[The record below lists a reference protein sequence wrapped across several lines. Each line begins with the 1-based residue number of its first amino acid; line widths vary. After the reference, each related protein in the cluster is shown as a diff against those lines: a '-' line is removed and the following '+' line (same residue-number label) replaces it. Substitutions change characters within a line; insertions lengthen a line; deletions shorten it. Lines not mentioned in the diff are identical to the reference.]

1 MDKIKRVSKSVK
13 CLLNE
18 VQCVYR
24 EKLRDLEGDI
34 KGSQEEIL
42 RTKIRILHS
51 YVNDLSDQNGIL
63 VHTVE
68 ELEKEANE
76 KVSRLKAKLQASE
89 EGIKDSD
96 HQRRR
101 LEEDNKC
108 LKAEIQKLKADT
120 GALTR
125 VVREA
130 QRARGLDVTGLTLRP
145 QTPESVTDQSAHS
158 SQLPQKPGDLMKAQV
173 EDLQNQLKTKNRIIQ
188 SLEEEIKTR
197 LSHRVQE
204 KNEGNRVA
212 EAPEGVCKEE
222 VCKPSVVQKR
232 THTHTEIHRKRL
244 HETKKQLSELKKE
257 CEEKQKQV
265 EKLQAGTT
273 KREVLMKEKAEEL
286 QRAISEKRN
295 LELELAVITEKHR
308 TAQHEASSRDQAIL
322 QLRAE
327 LQVTVEKNQ
336 GVQEELGLQ
345 EAEVSRLNEKVRKQ
359 QAHLQELREMC
370 RHGNARMDHEQHK
383 TQQLQSQLHL
393 AQQQLKRQAERAE
406 RLQGELTA
414 SRLDHATD
422 AERWTQRNLLLHR
435 EVQQLQ
441 EQNLQHTQNLREHG
455 EKLAEAEHTL
465 LLAQKKVTEYEEILK
480 KRHTEIRLLNQK
492 LEEIQDQVQ
501 KSRNSSQSQRSA
513 LEIFKQK
520 YTSAMEKVL
529 QLQVQ
534 IQRTEEEAELSQKQM
549 LEARAAEMS
558 SLESRY
564 EHKAKEKE
572 EAMELLT
579 HELQAALEGL
589 KSHEERNLQRE
600 EEMEELQ
607 LRMELQHKQ
616 VQKEVAE
623 LQNTC
628 LTLRTRNE
636 ELQKVHDKLW
646 KVTEEK
652 NQKEK
657 ENQVMRYELKQLGL
671 QLQQLLSFFTKTA
684 DAVLE
689 QEDSAVFIPSLLR
702 NTEEQL
708 NDNPEEKE
716 DIPQFTWIEGKWC
729 VCLCVCVCVCV
740 CLSVF
745 LTCWLL
751 THTAAAAETQF
762 GGGTQAENTHLHQ
775 EREQLVTNINLWII
789 KHKAAN
795 ESLAARIKQQ
805 NKLLTSI
812 SLEREYGRVDEHLS
826 KINHVQSRLRSNM
839 RSVTLLNQQLNS
851 MSEEN
856 KRNKK
861 LLEKEQKRRSHLEQF
876 LGLSVNQSS
885 VPLFSPPSLHPSD
898 LEFDQMETQLRG
910 TWEKRS
916 KSALQ

>member
-1 MDKIKRVSKSVK
+1 
-13 CLLNE
+13 
-18 VQCVYR
+18 
-24 EKLRDLEGDI
+24 
-34 KGSQEEIL
+34 
-42 RTKIRILHS
+42 
-51 YVNDLSDQNGIL
+51 
-63 VHTVE
+63 
-68 ELEKEANE
+68 
-76 KVSRLKAKLQASE
+76 
-89 EGIKDSD
+89 
-96 HQRRR
+96 
-101 LEEDNKC
+101 
-108 LKAEIQKLKADT
+108 
-120 GALTR
+120 
-125 VVREA
+125 
-130 QRARGLDVTGLTLRP
+130 
-145 QTPESVTDQSAHS
+145 
-158 SQLPQKPGDLMKAQV
+158 
-173 EDLQNQLKTKNRIIQ
+173 
-188 SLEEEIKTR
+188 
-197 LSHRVQE
+197 
-204 KNEGNRVA
+204 
-212 EAPEGVCKEE
+212 
-222 VCKPSVVQKR
+222 
-232 THTHTEIHRKRL
+232 
-244 HETKKQLSELKKE
+244 
-257 CEEKQKQV
+257 
-265 EKLQAGTT
+265 
-273 KREVLMKEKAEEL
+273 MKEKAEEL

-295 LELELAVITEKHR
+295 LELELAVITERHR

-383 TQQLQSQLHL
+383 TQQLQSQIHL
-393 AQQQLKRQAERAE
+393 AQQQLKRQAEHAE

-414 SRLDHATD
+414 SRLDRAAD

-455 EKLAEAEHTL
+455 EKLAEAERTR
-465 LLAQKKVTEYEEILK
+465 LLAQTKVTEYEEILK
-480 KRHTEIRLLNQK
+480 KRDTEIRLLNRQ

-534 IQRTEEEAELSQKQM
+534 IQRTEEEAELSQKQT
-549 LEARAAEMS
+549 LEAQAAEMS

-564 EHKAKEKE
+564 IHKAKEKE

-579 HELQAALEGL
+579 DELQAALEGL

-607 LRMELQHKQ
+607 LRMEHQHKQ

-671 QLQQLLSFFTKTA
+671 QLQQLLSIFTETA

-689 QEDSAVFIPSLLR
+689 REDGAVFIPSLLR

-708 NDNPEEKE
+708 NDNPEAKE
-716 DIPQFTWIEGKWC
+716 DIPQFTWIQGTVEQLRVQLQLLLGSVRKAGEDAA
-729 VCLCVCVCVCV
+729 LQRRLVCV
-740 CLSVF
+740 
-745 LTCWLL
+745 
-751 THTAAAAETQF
+751 AAGERDEA
-762 GGGTQAENTHLHQ
+762 
-775 EREQLVTNINLWII
+775 REQ
-789 KHKAAN
+789 
-795 ESLAARIKQQ
+795 
-805 NKLLTSI
+805 
-812 SLEREYGRVDEHLS
+812 GR
-826 KINHVQSRLRSNM
+826 
-839 RSVTLLNQQLNS
+839 
-851 MSEEN
+851 
-856 KRNKK
+856 
-861 LLEKEQKRRSHLEQF
+861 
-876 LGLSVNQSS
+876 
-885 VPLFSPPSLHPSD
+885 
-898 LEFDQMETQLRG
+898 
-910 TWEKRS
+910 
-916 KSALQ
+916 